1 MIKKI
6 LFYPLTNILKYVRER
21 MDWNAR
27 KSQMVQC
34 RKGFGFIDR
43 GEGKDIFVHYSQ
55 IVQNGY
61 KTLNE
66 GEIVEFELYQS
77 ERGMQAKHVVKI

>member
-1 MIKKI
+1 MKVQGRVKW
-6 LFYPLTNILKYVRER
+6 F
-21 MDWNAR
+21 NAE
-27 KSQMVQC
+27 
-34 RKGFGFIDR
+34 KGFGFIDR
-43 GEGKDIFVHYSQ
+43 GEGKDV

-66 GEIVEFELYQS
+66 GELVEFELYQS

>member
-1 MIKKI
+1 MKVQGRVKW
-6 LFYPLTNILKYVRER
+6 F
-21 MDWNAR
+21 NAEKR
-27 KSQMVQC
+27 
-34 RKGFGFIDR
+34 FGFIDR
-43 GEGKDIFVHYSQ
+43 GEGNSQ

-66 GEIVEFELYQS
+66 GELVEFELYQS